1 MSVSAMI
8 RNLQNF
14 CDQVGWCLAAAAAN
28 TRNKKQ
34 VQAYVILKDGER
46 IDLLISENER
56 YYQLLGDRQV
66 KEIDK
71 KAMLKKYNESKIY

>member
-14 CDQVGWCLAAAAAN
+14 CDQVGWCMAAAAAN
-28 TRNKKQ
+28 EKNKKQ
-34 VQAYVILKDGER
+34 VQAYVILEDGER

-71 KAMLKKYNESKIY
+71 RELLQSKKEKTVN